1 MGIKPKKK
9 KLAPIPESSPR
20 PTETAFYTTE
30 LKIKEDTIIQVKT
43 KTEPRLLSWA
53 ERAKKVESK
62 IENTSEKTIHEGLK
76 PSTSELP

>member
-43 KTEPRLLSWA
+43 KTEPRLLS
-53 ERAKKVESK
+53 
-62 IENTSEKTIHEGLK
+62 
-76 PSTSELP
+76 